1 MASDGDYNKQH
12 DEGMK
17 RVLQIAFLKGKGP
30 RPKKGSKQSKHE
42 ASKNCTSNGKPA
54 KD

>member
-30 RPKKGSKQSKHE
+30 KSKGKCKHGKQGTCKS
-42 ASKNCTSNGKPA
+42 CTSNAKPGRG
-54 KD
+54 